1 MVYTNKKQLVD
12 TLKMQLATR
21 DRQAL
26 KGLVTIYGFQTD
38 EEQEKGNTLE
48 YNQMGFTG
56 LDGQFLSSL
65 AEQYIARGSL
75 SPKQIVYVKKAMPKY
90 AGQLIKHS
98 ISVGKIAKIDGV
110 YIFVQQNN

>member
-1 MVYTNKKQLVD
+1 MVYKNKKQLVD
-12 TLKMQLATR
+12 TLKTQLATL

-38 EEQEKGNTLE
+38 EEQEKGDTLE

-75 SPKQIVYVKKAMPKY
+75 SPKQIVYIKKAMPKY
-90 AGQLIKHS
+90 AGQLIEHS
-98 ISVGKIAKIDGV
+98 IAVGKIAKIDGV